1 MLSLSLLALQHTGE
15 AAPGAH
21 HGNQSG
27 RGEGLLAVI
36 YSCLHNTVCVQYITG
51 NNFKFAQLVL
61 KQLQMAQILDS
72 GQNYDSTMYSGRCL
86 VSFPFLFIC
95 L

>member
-27 RGEGLLAVI
+27 RGEGLQVFFTAVCTI
-36 YSCLHNTVCVQYITG
+36 QYVYNT
-51 NNFKFAQLVL
+51 
-61 KQLQMAQILDS
+61 
-72 GQNYDSTMYSGRCL
+72 
-86 VSFPFLFIC
+86 
-95 L
+95 